1 MARQLNIRS
10 DEAYDTARSLAQKLN
25 TTTTDVVLRGLRRLA
40 GDMATATGPL
50 TERQQRDYDAL
61 RAIVAEVA
69 RHKRPGATSDHGDMY
84 DEFGL
89 PK

>member
-1 MARQLNIRS
+1 MPRQLNIRS
-10 DEAYDTARSLAQKLN
+10 DEAYETATTLAKRLN
-25 TTTTDVVLRGLRRLA
+25 TTTTDVVLRALRKLA
-40 GDMATATGPL
+40 GEQAAATGPL

-69 RHKRPGATSDHGDMY
+69 RHKLPGATSDHSDMY